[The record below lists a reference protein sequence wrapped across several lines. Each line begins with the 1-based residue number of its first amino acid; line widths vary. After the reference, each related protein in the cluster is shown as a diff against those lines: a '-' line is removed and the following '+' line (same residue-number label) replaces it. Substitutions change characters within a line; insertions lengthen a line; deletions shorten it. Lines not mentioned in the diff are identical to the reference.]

1 MKGRRGQSSERIDLA
16 LLVLRIVIGVVFIA
30 HGWQKLFIFGPAAA
44 GAGLASMG
52 VPFPNIMAP
61 VVGVIECLAGIAL
74 IFGVLTKL
82 ASFCL
87 ACDVAGAI
95 IFFHAKHG
103 FFVPAGIE
111 FVLSLFAAAVA
122 LGLAGA
128 GAYSI
133 DAFVARRRADAAVQ
147 PTYRSQSR

>member
-1 MKGRRGQSSERIDLA
+1 MKGRRGQSTQHIDLA
-16 LLVLRIVIGVVFIA
+16 LLILRIVIGVIFIA
-30 HGWQKLFIFGPAAA
+30 HGWQKLFIFGLA
-44 GAGLASMG
+44 GAGAGFASMG
-52 VPFPNIMAP
+52 VPFPNIMGP
-61 VVGVIECLAGIAL
+61 VVGVVEILGGVAL
-74 IFGVLTKL
+74 IFGVLTQL
-82 ASFCL
+82 ASFAL

-103 FFVPAGIE
+103 FFVPSGIE

-128 GAYSI
+128 GEYSI